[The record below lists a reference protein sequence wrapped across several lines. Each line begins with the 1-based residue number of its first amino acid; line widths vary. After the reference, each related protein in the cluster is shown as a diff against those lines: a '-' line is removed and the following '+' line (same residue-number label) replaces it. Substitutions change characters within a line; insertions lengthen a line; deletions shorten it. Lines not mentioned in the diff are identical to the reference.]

1 MAIWCPPAVQFWPV
15 LAILSQIYALFC
27 VQALV
32 VRWCTKFDK
41 YQACEVVPKLYP
53 DWHCPQSLFLSVS
66 QEVLINGLEKNSNF
80 GWFQTLWTLLCWFQ
94 IIQIHGTLKSSQNE
108 KKISKANKHRHITP
122 KHRISDFLPADSF
135 AVTKLTKW
143 VAACLCHTFGSSL
156 VKVAHYNSRS
166 IPSASPVHLFDKS
179 PALHSTYRTP
189 LSSAASSLHET
200 WMPEFFIGTLGE

>member
-1 MAIWCPPAVQFWPV
+1 M
-15 LAILSQIYALFC
+15 LAHL
-27 VQALV
+27 
-32 VRWCTKFDK
+32 
-41 YQACEVVPKLYP
+41 
-53 DWHCPQSLFLSVS
+53 
-66 QEVLINGLEKNSNF
+66 
-80 GWFQTLWTLLCWFQ
+80 
-94 IIQIHGTLKSSQNE
+94 
-108 KKISKANKHRHITP
+108 KISTANKHRHITP

-189 LSSAASSLHET
+189 TPGLIIPSWDLNAFYLFIFILFFLSIFYLFAFHLNFRGLKSLFGSERPQKQSFDKSSRFHLSSQPLAAKA
-200 WMPEFFIGTLGE
+200 

>member
-1 MAIWCPPAVQFWPV
+1 MWVTKLLISPVKKRDLLPKNDQIWPKIGIFGQFGPGH
-15 LAILSQIYALFC
+15 AGIFGALL
-27 VQALV
+27 VGQLV
-32 VRWCTKFDK
+32 VEARG
-41 YQACEVVPKLYP
+41 LYLAR
-53 DWHCPQSLFLSVS
+53 HLF
-66 QEVLINGLEKNSNF
+66 
-80 GWFQTLWTLLCWFQ
+80 TLFKSMELLDL
-94 IIQIHGTLKSSQNE
+94 LKM

-200 WMPEFFIGTLGE
+200 